1 MEDNAILSF
10 GKVGGEIEP
19 FYFGEPGRQLFGCYH
34 AQEGEPRRGCGV
46 VLCYPMGH
54 EYMQFHRAYR
64 QLALHLSRVGFPVL
78 RFDFFGCGDSAGNG
92 EEGRIHQWL
101 SDISATIGE
110 MKRRNHVAKVCLV
123 GLRLGGTLSMMAGAE
138 RRDISGMV
146 LWDPVLRGTAYVE
159 KLKMS
164 HQKMLRLAHVKEK
177 GDAKGEK
184 SAEILGFPYT
194 EALLTDIE
202 NLDLLSIEKKPAD
215 KVLVIQSNEET
226 DLPQLQ
232 KNLESM
238 RARVN
243 SLHHPAPQIWI
254 WIEDFGKVV
263 VPYQILQS
271 VVSWMCEAY
280 P

>member
-1 MEDNAILSF
+1 
-10 GKVGGEIEP
+10 
-19 FYFGEPGRQLFGCYH
+19 
-34 AQEGEPRRGCGV
+34 
-46 VLCYPMGH
+46 
-54 EYMQFHRAYR
+54 
-64 QLALHLSRVGFPVL
+64 LALHLSKVGFPVL

-101 SDISATIGE
+101 SDISAAIGE

-202 NLDLLSIEKKPAD
+202 NLDLLSIEK
-215 KVLVIQSNEET
+215 
-226 DLPQLQ
+226 
-232 KNLESM
+232 NLESM
-238 RARVN
+238 RARVD